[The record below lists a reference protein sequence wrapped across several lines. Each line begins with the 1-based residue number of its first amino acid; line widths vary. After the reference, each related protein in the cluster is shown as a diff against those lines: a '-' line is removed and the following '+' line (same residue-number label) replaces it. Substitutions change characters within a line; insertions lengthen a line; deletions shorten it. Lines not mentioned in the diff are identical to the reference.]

1 MQKLLIAL
9 ILFFSVQTSFGQSEK
24 ATMEKER
31 QEIQQEI
38 RELQSSLSKVKGQTK
53 ANLAKLRMLQ
63 QKLALQDRLIGN
75 INKEIRIINDDI
87 YTSNLEINRLQ
98 KQLDTLKQEYAKSV
112 VYAYKNKS
120 SYDFLNFIFSASSFN
135 DALKRVSYLKSYRSY
150 RQQQVTNI
158 QETQKLIQD
167 RRQQLLGKQT
177 EKKSALENQQQQL
190 AALAEQKKEKDAVVA
205 KLKSE
210 EKDLAKQ
217 MATKRKRDNILKGQI
232 AAIVRREIEKAKK
245 EEEARIA
252 AAKKKEAEANKEA
265 NKNTTTT
272 TGTVAATTKKAT
284 PEKKRTD
291 YLVLNEG
298 QAKLAANFASNRGG
312 LPWPVDNGIVS
323 IPFGTSKVEG
333 LTMDNP
339 GITISTPTAGTTV
352 KAVFDGEVSAVS
364 NTGDGMMVMIRHGK
378 YFTVYSNLSSASV
391 SRGDAVRTGQAI
403 GRAAEADDGSGG
415 QLDFMLMI
423 ETKNVNPQPW
433 LRK

>member
-1 MQKLLIAL
+1 M
-9 ILFFSVQTSFGQSEK
+9 
-24 ATMEKER
+24 
-31 QEIQQEI
+31 
-38 RELQSSLSKVKGQTK
+38 
-53 ANLAKLRMLQ
+53 
-63 QKLALQDRLIGN
+63 
-75 INKEIRIINDDI
+75 
-87 YTSNLEINRLQ
+87 
-98 KQLDTLKQEYAKSV
+98 
-112 VYAYKNKS
+112 
-120 SYDFLNFIFSASSFN
+120 
-135 DALKRVSYLKSYRSY
+135 
-150 RQQQVTNI
+150 
-158 QETQKLIQD
+158 IQD
-167 RRQQLLGKQT
+167 RREQLLGKQT
-177 EKKSALENQQQQL
+177 QKKSALENQQQQL
-190 AALAEQKKEKDAVVA
+190 VALAEQKKEKDAVVA

-265 NKNTTTT
+265 NKNTTTAA
-272 TGTVAATTKKAT
+272 GTVAATTKKAAA
-284 PEKKRTD
+284 PEKKSTD

-298 QAKLAANFASNRGG
+298 QAKLAANFATRKGG

-333 LTMDNP
+333 LSMDNP
-339 GITISTPTAGTTV
+339 GITISTPSAGTTV

-391 SRGDAVRTGQAI
+391 SRGDAVRTGHAI